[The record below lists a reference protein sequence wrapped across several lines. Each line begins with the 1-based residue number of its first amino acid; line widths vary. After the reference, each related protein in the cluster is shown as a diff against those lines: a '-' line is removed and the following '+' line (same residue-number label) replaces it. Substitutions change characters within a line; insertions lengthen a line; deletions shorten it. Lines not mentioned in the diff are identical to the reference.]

1 MMNDKKV
8 VGYITIYND
17 KVGLSVRLPVFP
29 GDTPSGVAKEYWRRW
44 EEKYGKENKEVESI
58 SEMFDRMC
66 MERGMKCCKYIDKT
80 GCKSISYNE
89 VFEIKRKKQ

>member
-1 MMNDKKV
+1 MGKK
-8 VGYITIYND
+8 N
-17 KVGLSVRLPVFP
+17 
-29 GDTPSGVAKEYWRRW
+29 
-44 EEKYGKENKEVESI
+44 KENKEIESI

-89 VFEIKRKKQ
+89 ILEIKREKQ